1 MKKLF
6 CSIAVVVLVLASVV
20 PVARCA
26 TCVFAFKDDSMAGN
40 VSVFESETEICL
52 VEIKAATEIY
62 SFGADGC
69 DSGYCVSGIGTTSGV
84 ATVDTEFKHGIS
96 HVVWYVFEKPTP
108 VRVSGFKAL
117 GFIGRLFRGI
127 FGASL

>member
-1 MKKLF
+1 MKQLF

-26 TCVFAFKDDSMAGN
+26 TCVFAFTDDNMTSN
-40 VSVFESETEICL
+40 VSVFEAETAICL

-69 DSGYCVSGIGTTSGV
+69 ASGYCVSGIGTTSGV
-84 ATVDTEFKHGIS
+84 AIVDTEFKHDIS
-96 HVVWYVFEKPTP
+96 NVSWYVLEKPTP